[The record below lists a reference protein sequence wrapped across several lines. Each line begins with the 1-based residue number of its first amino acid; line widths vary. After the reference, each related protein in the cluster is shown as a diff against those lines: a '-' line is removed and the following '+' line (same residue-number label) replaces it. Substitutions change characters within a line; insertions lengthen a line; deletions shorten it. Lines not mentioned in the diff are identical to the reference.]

1 MSIYE
6 DLATLL
12 LGDDT
17 MTKSTASSVRFDERT
32 RAQIGQIIDA
42 KQGLSMRRVL
52 EIAVEE
58 LWERTCRPRPK
69 RGVSASLPAS
79 PE

>member
-1 MSIYE
+1 MDNLYH

-12 LGDDT
+12 LGDT

-32 RAQIGQIIDA
+32 RQQIGEIIDA

-58 LWERTCRPRPK
+58 LWERTCRKTAKHTPTKGQQP
-69 RGVSASLPAS
+69 
-79 PE
+79 

>member
-1 MSIYE
+1 MTNLYRDI
-6 DLATLL
+6 ATLL
-12 LGDDT
+12 LDGET

-32 RAQIGQIIDA
+32 RQQIGEIIDA

-58 LWERTCRPRPK
+58 LWERTCRKTTKHTPTKGQQP
-69 RGVSASLPAS
+69 
-79 PE
+79 

>member
-1 MSIYE
+1 MSIYH

-32 RAQIGQIIDA
+32 RQQIDDIKKA
-42 KQGLSMRRVL
+42 KQGLSMRRVM

-58 LWERTCRPRPK
+58 LWEHTFRKPAK
-69 RGVSASLPAS
+69 RK
-79 PE
+79 E

>member
-1 MSIYE
+1 
-6 DLATLL
+6 
-12 LGDDT
+12 

-32 RAQIGQIIDA
+32 RQQIGEIIDA

-58 LWERTCRPRPK
+58 LWKRTCRKPSK
-69 RGVSASLPAS
+69 RN
-79 PE
+79 E